1 MSIDYRFINLA
12 IDYFTYRVSVGG
24 SRGDHLPLTERVK
37 HKFWLIPVGLAAT
50 TTTTNAA
57 STTSGLRPP
66 FTSTSSGDAPTPS
79 AF

>member
-1 MSIDYRFINLA
+1 MSLDYRSIDLA
-12 IDYFTYRVSVGG
+12 IDYSTYRVSVGG
-24 SRGDHLPLTERVK
+24 SRGNHLPLTERVK
-37 HKFWLIPVGLAAT
+37 HEFWLIPVGLAAT
-50 TTTTNAA
+50 TTTTAA